1 MRHGAIMPCTAV
13 HLGCMAALVENL
25 AWPRAAGAT
34 EPVASL
40 QPLGINAESVRA
52 VSNALDGVIRE
63 S

>member
-1 MRHGAIMPCTAV
+1 
-13 HLGCMAALVENL
+13 MAALVENL